1 MADKKTN
8 HGQNYLILDGGMHQ
22 MVYFG
27 QYMGMKLPKV
37 TLVGKEQQ
45 LPTAEWNLCGSLCS
59 MNDIMVKSLP
69 LPPVELGDTLCFPNT
84 GAYCVTEGIAL
95 FLSRDLPAV
104 YIRDSQGRLT
114 LARATTETYPWNM
127 PRQTI

>member
-1 MADKKTN
+1 
-8 HGQNYLILDGGMHQ
+8 
-22 MVYFG
+22 
-27 QYMGMKLPKV
+27 
-37 TLVGKEQQ
+37 
-45 LPTAEWNLCGSLCS
+45 

-104 YIRDSQGRLT
+104 FLLFEDGAVEVRPPF
-114 LARATTETYPWNM
+114 ETAALNLPQYP
-127 PRQTI
+127 TY